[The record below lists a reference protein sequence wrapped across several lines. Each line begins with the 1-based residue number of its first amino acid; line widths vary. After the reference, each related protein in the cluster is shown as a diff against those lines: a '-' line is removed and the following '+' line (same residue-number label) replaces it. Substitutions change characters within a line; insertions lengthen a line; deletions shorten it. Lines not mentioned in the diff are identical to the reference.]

1 MLLRR
6 LGSARPRPVTA
17 RRARRSRSDGECA
30 APSPP
35 RPGLRAAGAQRSR
48 RSRDPFPPASSG
60 LRLPGPSRPPPH
72 LHPALPGRDP
82 GPPPRPRPRPGPLNR
97 VCTLGSP
104 PRAACASQSPGLL
117 HLCLCAC
124 TPLSLWVLSSRC
136 PSSLGFLRCLLF
148 SRLGSLVTSL
158 SSWMRSFYPRSTCA
172 PGLGSC
178 PVCAT
183 SLWGLCHLSACT
195 SPDRSSCPLPANPG
209 SGPVPSRSAPVCV
222 EVLVPSP
229 PLTLQVWGSALSACT
244 LGSGPCP
251 FPSALLRS
259 SPVSL
264 RLLSQLCSE
273 PRPDLGPG
281 VGMAFQ

>member
-1 MLLRR
+1 MRGPVPAPPRAPSGWCTALQTQ
-6 LGSARPRPVTA
+6 PRPLPA
-17 RRARRSRSDGECA
+17 RILQAE
-30 APSPP
+30 AP
-35 RPGLRAAGAQRSR
+35 G
-48 RSRDPFPPASSG
+48 PFPSTAASA
-60 LRLPGPSRPPPH
+60 PGPSRSRSWPSAPTQT
-72 LHPALPGRDP
+72 
-82 GPPPRPRPRPGPLNR
+82 PPRP
-97 VCTLGSP
+97 
-104 PRAACASQSPGLL
+104 SQSCL
-117 HLCLCAC
+117 HARVPSPRCLR
-124 TPLSLWVLSSRC
+124 LSEPRSLPVRLHSAVLVLSSRC
-136 PSSLGFLRCLLF
+136 PSSLGFLLRCLLF

-158 SSWMRSFYPRSTCA
+158 SSSWMRSSYPRSTCA

-209 SGPVPSRSAPVCV
+209 SGPVPSRSAPVWV
-222 EVLVPSP
+222 EVLVPFP
-229 PLTLQVWGSALSACT
+229 PLILQVWGSALSACT

-251 FPSALLRS
+251 FPTALLRS